1 MEPDAP
7 RPSPKSIKTVHEAM
21 ACLNRSLITKSREA
35 PSTVNRHVKRNWGL
49 LKALE
54 ADFPGQ
60 LGEVVL
66 RVDLL
71 EPTAHDSAW
80 YGRAVRMVILTL
92 RHELVKAQQ
101 ARVLPPPA
109 MAPRAESAG
118 QVQHT
123 AERIGS
129 VFMSLDRN

>member
-1 MEPDAP
+1 
-7 RPSPKSIKTVHEAM
+7 M
-21 ACLNRSLITKSREA
+21 AYLNRSLITKSGEA
-35 PSTVNRHVKRNWGL
+35 PSDVNRHVKRSWGL

-71 EPTAHDSAW
+71 ERAAHDAAW

-92 RHELVKAQQ
+92 RHELGKAQQ
-101 ARVLPPPA
+101 ARALPQPA
-109 MAPRAESAG
+109 MAHRAEAAG

-129 VFMSLDRN
+129 VLAGMA